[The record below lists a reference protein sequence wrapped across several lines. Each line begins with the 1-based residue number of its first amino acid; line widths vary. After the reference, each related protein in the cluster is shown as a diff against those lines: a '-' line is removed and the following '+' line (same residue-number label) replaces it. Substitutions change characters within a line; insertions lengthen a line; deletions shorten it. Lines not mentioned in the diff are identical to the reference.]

1 MTRSPSALLAP
12 MASRGV
18 NLSLDAMRA
27 ALRHAGDPHLAIPAV
42 HVAGTNGKGSVAVM
56 VHDALRESGIR
67 VGRYTSPHLH
77 RVAERVVIDGEPASD
92 DELCDEVERALGEIE
107 RGEVP
112 PLSLFECLTLV
123 AWRVFAR
130 RGVAVAVM
138 EVGVGG
144 GLDATNLCA
153 PYVTAITRIAMDHTA
168 WLGGSIARIAAAKA
182 GVCKPGVPC
191 VLGPALREG
200 EAREVIA
207 AVARAAGAPL
217 VDAAAPS
224 LDASG
229 EARWPYLGGEVAAAL
244 SLQGAHQREN
254 ASVAVSI
261 VESLRPRGVRVE
273 PAALSAALS
282 GARWPG
288 RMERV
293 GDVLFDAAHNVD
305 GLVALRQ
312 ALEGQPVGA
321 VVFGASSDK
330 DLRAMAALA
339 ASLVEPSRRVA
350 TAAAMAR
357 AARAEEVA
365 TALGGVA
372 IEGCAAALARARA
385 LCAPGELTVVC
396 GSIFVVA
403 EARAALLGLEA
414 EPPMPM

>member
-12 MASRGV
+12 LAARGV

-27 ALRHAGDPHLAIPAV
+27 ALRRAGDPHLAIPAV
-42 HVAGTNGKGSVAVM
+42 HVAGTNGKGSVAAM

-77 RVAERVVIDGEPASD
+77 RVAERVVIDGEPASN
-92 DELCDEVERALGEIE
+92 DELSDEVERALGEIA
-107 RGEVP
+107 RGEIP
-112 PLSLFECLTLV
+112 PLSVFECLTLV

-130 RGVAVAVM
+130 RGVSVAVM

-153 PYVTAITRIAMDHTA
+153 PYATAITRIAMDHTA
-168 WLGGSIARIAAAKA
+168 WLGDSIARIAAAKA
-182 GVCKPGVPC
+182 GVCKPAVPC

-207 AVARAAGAPL
+207 EVARGVGAPL
-217 VDAAAPS
+217 VDAAAP
-224 LDASG
+224 LIDARG
-229 EARWPYLGGEVAAAL
+229 EARWPYLGGEVSATL

-254 ASVAVSI
+254 ASVAVAI
-261 VESLRPRGVRVE
+261 VEALRPRGLRVE
-273 PAALSAALS
+273 AAALSAALA

-293 GDVLFDAAHNVD
+293 GDVLLDAAHNVD
-305 GLVALRQ
+305 GLLALRR
-312 ALEGQPVGA
+312 ALEGQAVGA

-330 DLRAMAALA
+330 DLRAMSAIA

-350 TAAAMAR
+350 TAAAMPR
-357 AARAEEVA
+357 AARVEEVA
-365 TALGGVA
+365 AALGGAAV
-372 IEGCAAALARARA
+372 ECVAAALAHARAR
-385 LCAPGELTVVC
+385 CAAGEITVVC

-403 EARAALLGLEA
+403 EARAALLGIEA
-414 EPPMPM
+414 EAPMPM